1 MSAARARRGGA
12 GLLTAVAA
20 ALLLAGCSTG
30 AATSA
35 EPETPSEDGTVSRS
49 SVAEPLTVGQV
60 PIGELA
66 GVDPELRVGEE
77 ISVLIDTPD
86 LTWTLVNSD
95 PEVLEVVDSG
105 ADDAPRI
112 VRIVAVAAGSSEV
125 VFSGAASDSAA
136 ADAASDG
143 AEDRIAVTVTE
154 G

>member
-1 MSAARARRGGA
+1 MSAAFARRGT
-12 GLLTAVAA
+12 GLLTALVA

-30 AATSA
+30 AAA
-35 EPETPSEDGTVSRS
+35 PGEPETPSEDGTVSRT
-49 SVAEPLTVGQV
+49 SVTEPVTVGQV

-66 GVDPELRVGEE
+66 GVDSELRVGEE

-86 LTWTLVNSD
+86 LTWTVVNSD

-105 ADDAPRI
+105 AGEAPRI

-125 VFSGAASDSAA
+125 VFTGAASEAAA
-136 ADAASDG
+136 ADAAADG